1 MKKLRFPW
9 STDPNVHLDIKEV
22 SASKAVYQG
31 KGIMPRVRITM
42 TTEDNQKVDFELDI
56 ENAAILIEQTTH
68 AYYAIVPELKTRRH
82 TF

>member
-1 MKKLRFPW
+1 MRMKFPW
-9 STDPNVHLDIKEV
+9 SREPNVHLDVKEV
-22 SASKAVYQG
+22 TASKAVYQG

-42 TTEDNQKVDFELDI
+42 TTEDEQRIDFELDI

-82 TF
+82 SF

>member
-9 STDPNVHLDIKEV
+9 STDPKVHLDIKEV
-22 SASKAVYQG
+22 AASKAVYQG
-31 KGIMPRVRITM
+31 KGIMPRVRFTL
-42 TTEDNQKVDFELDI
+42 TTEDDQKIDFELDV
-56 ENAAILIEQTTH
+56 ENAALLIEQMTH

>member
-1 MKKLRFPW
+1 MKFPW
-9 STDPNVHLDIKEV
+9 SREPNVHLDVKEV
-22 SASKAVYQG
+22 TASKAVYQG

-42 TTEDNQKVDFELDI
+42 TTEDEQRIDFELDI

-82 TF
+82 SF